1 MAIED
6 KDSDLNLAGLT
17 KAMET
22 LAEGQKTLT
31 SFMTQQ
37 AQGQQQLSQTISAL
51 SGALEKGLNVNP
63 PPKSDET
70 PDFSSMDSTQTVT
83 FLLSEIKKMN
93 QETSDAFD
101 VKIEGM
107 KGDMNRS
114 KRTLELND
122 VRNGK
127 GNEDFDDFLP
137 EMTKLAEGNPTMT
150 ADQLLKL
157 SRIENPE
164 KAQKLRDEINTKSA
178 EKDPKNEETPFS
190 GLTPTSTVP
199 GGVDLDD
206 DDKDG
211 TLTIREGL
219 EKAWDEVV
227 PEGMKQTIV
236 REGPMF

>member
-1 MAIED
+1 
-6 KDSDLNLAGLT
+6 
-17 KAMET
+17 
-22 LAEGQKTLT
+22 
-31 SFMTQQ
+31 
-37 AQGQQQLSQTISAL
+37 
-51 SGALEKGLNVNP
+51 
-63 PPKSDET
+63 
-70 PDFSSMDSTQTVT
+70 
-83 FLLSEIKKMN
+83 MN

-101 VKIEGM
+101 TKIEGM

-164 KAQKLRDEINTKSA
+164 KAQKLRDEINTK
-178 EKDPKNEETPFS
+178 EGEPKKEETPFS

-211 TLTIREGL
+211 TLTIREGV
-219 EKAWDEVV
+219 EKAWDEV
-227 PEGMKQTIV
+227 
-236 REGPMF
+236 